1 MDDLIEKYIDIESKI
16 ISIGLVKI
24 NNLMSN
30 LELQNLNNIATFEKG
45 YEVGSSNYI
54 ENPKNKS
61 NLIKYIRVG
70 DLDYSKECFIQI
82 TDKIKTCTDGD
93 ILIALDG
100 APGRLNVGLNGAYSS
115 GIYKATGTNKGL
127 IYFSLLSELNQ
138 KIIKDNSQGTTI
150 LHASKAIPFLKCPQ
164 VSSKIIVRLDCLFN
178 LLIEL
183 KKKKN
188 NMQNIKKLL
197 LNKYFTK

>member
-1 MDDLIEKYIDIESKI
+1 
-16 ISIGLVKI
+16 
-24 NNLMSN
+24 MSD
-30 LELQNLNNIATFEKG
+30 LELQNLNNIVAFEKG
-45 YEVGSSNYI
+45 YEVGSNNYI
-54 ENPKNKS
+54 ENPKNKN

-70 DLDYSKECFIQI
+70 DLGSSKDYFIQMA
-82 TDKIKTCTDGD
+82 DKIKACSECD
-93 ILIALDG
+93 ILIAFDG

-115 GIYKATGTNKGL
+115 GIYKTKGTNKGL

-150 LHASKAIPFLKCPQ
+150 LHASKAIPFLKYPQ
-164 VSSKIIVRLDCLFN
+164 TSSEMINIFDCLFN

-188 NMQNIKKLL
+188 NIQKIKQLML
-197 LNKYFTK
+197 FKYFTN

>member
-1 MDDLIEKYIDIESKI
+1 
-16 ISIGLVKI
+16 
-24 NNLMSN
+24 MSD
-30 LELQNLNNIATFEKG
+30 LELQNLNNIVTFEKG
-45 YEVGSSNYI
+45 YEVGSNNYI
-54 ENPKNKS
+54 ENPKNKN

-70 DLDYSKECFIQI
+70 DLDSSKDCFIQ
-82 TDKIKTCTDGD
+82 TADKIKTCNEYD
-93 ILIALDG
+93 ILIAFDG

-115 GIYKATGTNKGL
+115 GIYKAKGINKGL

-150 LHASKAIPFLKCPQ
+150 LHASKAIPFLKYPQ
-164 VSSKIIVRLDCLFN
+164 TSNEIKNDFDCLFN

-188 NMQNIKKLL
+188 NMQKIKQLM
-197 LNKYFTK
+197 LNKYFTN

>member
-1 MDDLIEKYIDIESKI
+1 MDDLIEKYINIESKI
-16 ISIGLVKI
+16 INVGLTKI

-30 LELQNLNNIATFEKG
+30 LELQNLTNIATFEKG

-54 ENPKNKS
+54 HNPKKKND
-61 NLIKYIRVG
+61 LIKYIRVG
-70 DLDYSKECFIQI
+70 DLDSSKNYFIKI
-82 TDKIKTCTDGD
+82 TDKIKTCEDSD
-93 ILIALDG
+93 ILIAFDG

-115 GIYKATGTNKGL
+115 GIFKVRGANKGL

-150 LHASKAIPFLKCPQ
+150 LHASKAIPFLKYPQ
-164 VSSKIIVRLDCLFN
+164 ASNEIINSFNYLFDF
-178 LLIEL
+178 LIEL

-188 NMQNIKKLL
+188 KMQEIKELM
-197 LNKYFTK
+197 LNKYFTN